1 MANWTDILEE
11 GHLKKL
17 VTVGGIIA
25 IAIGT
30 SYAIKAYLDILR
42 IKMVKLEMKAMKSK
56 KSPVM
61 DDRSQENWVLEDE

>member
-1 MANWTDILEE
+1 MANWTDVLEE

-61 DDRSQENWVLEDE
+61 ENKNEENWILEDE

>member
-1 MANWTDILEE
+1 MANWTDVLEE

-17 VTVGGIIA
+17 LTVGGIIA

-42 IKMVKLEMKAMKSK
+42 IKMVKEELKAMKSK
-56 KSPVM
+56 NNPIMQNK
-61 DDRSQENWVLEDE
+61 SQENWVLEDE

>member
-1 MANWTDILEE
+1 MANWTDVLEE

-17 VTVGGIIA
+17 LTVGGIIA

-42 IKMVKLEMKAMKSK
+42 IKMVKEELKAMKSK
-56 KSPVM
+56 SNPIMQNK
-61 DDRSQENWVLEDE
+61 SQENWVLEDE

>member
-1 MANWTDILEE
+1 MANWTDVLEE

-30 SYAIKAYLDILR
+30 SYAIKAYLDVLR
-42 IKMVKLEMKAMKSK
+42 IKMVKEELKAMKSK
-56 KSPVM
+56 SNPIMKNK
-61 DDRSQENWVLEDE
+61 SQENWILGDE

>member
-1 MANWTDILEE
+1 MANWTDVLEE

-42 IKMVKLEMKAMKSK
+42 IKMVKEELKAMKSK
-56 KSPVM
+56 NNPIMKS
-61 DDRSQENWVLEDE
+61 RSQENWILEDE